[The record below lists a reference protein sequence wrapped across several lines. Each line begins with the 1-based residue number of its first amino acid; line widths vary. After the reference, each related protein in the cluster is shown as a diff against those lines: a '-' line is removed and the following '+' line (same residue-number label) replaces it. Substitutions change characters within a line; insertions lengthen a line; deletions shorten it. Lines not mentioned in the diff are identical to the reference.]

1 MSEVMLPPQL
11 FSQSPQ
17 EMQIEKNFARRLLE
31 LVRGFDPVD
40 LHQWAV
46 SGEFD
51 KIFPPLDDETT
62 PVTPTKFKD
71 LKPFEYQDWAKRHNI
86 KG

>member
-1 MSEVMLPPQL
+1 MSDVMLPPQL

-31 LVRGFDPVD
+31 LVRGFDAVD

-51 KIFPPLDDETT
+51 KIFPPLDDETA
-62 PVTPTKFKD
+62 PVAPKKFKD
-71 LKPFEYQDWAKRHNI
+71 LKPFEYQDWAKLRNI